1 MRNFEHEGSD
11 VELSNSEGVV
21 ALDVGGTGIKAGV
34 VGADASIRQEMRRD
48 TPVAAGVPAVVDAI
62 AAVAG
67 ALIGPD
73 TVGIGVG
80 VPGVVDTATGT
91 AVFAANIG
99 WRDLPLA
106 AVLSRRLGRPVV
118 LGHDVRSA
126 ALAEARL
133 GAGRSASSVW
143 FVSLGTGV
151 AAGMITAGQVDD
163 GASGQAGELGHI
175 VVRPGGDPCACGNRG
190 CLETVA
196 SASRVAGRYAARTG
210 ATVTAAQVAERV
222 RAGDPIATEIWDD
235 AALALADG
243 LASGVG
249 LLDPEVVVLGGGL
262 ALAGDLLL
270 EPVRAALVPR
280 LPFRSVPP
288 VLRTELGDRAGLLGV
303 ALRTLDSLP
312 AAS

>member
-1 MRNFEHEGSD
+1 MQ
-11 VELSNSEGVV
+11 LSGASEVV

-34 VGADASIRQEMRRD
+34 VAAGGVVRSELRRD

-62 AAVAG
+62 ADTAR
-67 ALIGPD
+67 ALIGPG
-73 TVGIGVG
+73 TVGVGVG
-80 VPGVVDTATGT
+80 VPGVVDTTTGT
-91 AVFAANIG
+91 AVFAANVG

-106 AVLSRRLGRPVV
+106 AVLSERLGLPVV

-133 GAGRSASSVW
+133 GAGRRERSVW

-151 AAGMITAGQVDD
+151 AAGLITDGRVDD
-163 GASGQAGELGHI
+163 GSSGQAGELGHV

-196 SASRVAGRYAARTG
+196 SASRVAGRYAERTG
-210 ATVTAAQVAERV
+210 ERLTAAGIAARV
-222 RAGDPIATEIWDD
+222 QAGEAAAAAVWQD
-235 AALALADG
+235 AVLALADG
-243 LASGVG
+243 LALGIG
-249 LLDPEVVVLGGGL
+249 LLDPAVVVLGGGL

-270 EPVRAALVPR
+270 DPVRAALPAR

-288 VLRTELGDRAGLLGV
+288 VVRTELGDRAGLLGI
-303 ALRTLDSLP
+303 ALRALD
-312 AAS
+312 AVA